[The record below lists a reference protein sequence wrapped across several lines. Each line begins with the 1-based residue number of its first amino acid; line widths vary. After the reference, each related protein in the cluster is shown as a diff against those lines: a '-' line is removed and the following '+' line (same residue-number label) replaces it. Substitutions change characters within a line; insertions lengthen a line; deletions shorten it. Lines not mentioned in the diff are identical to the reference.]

1 MITIPKN
8 YRDELGL
15 GKDDLIRMKK
25 NKGRIIFEPVR
36 TLPYT
41 VRSYTESEVDE
52 FSQEDK
58 KETKIL
64 KKKGLL

>member
-1 MITIPKN
+1 VITIPKN

-36 TLPYT
+36 TLPYP
-41 VRSYTESEVDE
+41 VRSYTKSEVDE